1 MPATAIAIE
10 GRRFE
15 TPSIRG
21 IGTGVIE
28 PSGSPAVEVTVERPE
43 KWVPGIGQDRGR
55 TRLVRRSHFAAA
67 IEGALADVRDEL
79 VIEMS
84 SLEFMDCRGLDALAR
99 VSQRLGAR
107 NARLRVRHRPL
118 VERLLDITDL
128 GQHMTV
134 ESRASRGDG
143 LPY

>member
-1 MPATAIAIE
+1 M
-10 GRRFE
+10 
-15 TPSIRG
+15 
-21 IGTGVIE
+21 
-28 PSGSPAVEVTVERPE
+28 EVTVERPE
-43 KWVPGIGQDRGR
+43 NGFPVSVRIAGELDSSGVP
-55 TRLVRRSHFAAA
+55 HFAAA

-107 NARLRVRHRPL
+107 NARLRRSSSAPL